1 MPNHILVVDD
11 DPDIRAT
18 VSEIL
23 DLEGCDVAAASNGR
37 EALEQIASSPPCVVL
52 LDMRMPVLDGWG
64 VARELRARGV
74 GVPIIVMTAAQDAG
88 RWAREIEADAVL
100 PKPFELDELI
110 GVVSRFADCLPR

>member
-1 MPNHILVVDD
+1 MTRHVLVVDD

-23 DLEGCDVAAASNGR
+23 DLEGCEVVAASNGL
-37 EALEQIASSPPCVVL
+37 EALEQVQSSPPCVIL

-74 GVPIIVMTAAQDAG
+74 GVPIVVMTAAQDAG

-100 PKPFELDELI
+100 AKPFELDDLLDI
-110 GVVSRFADCLPR
+110 V